1 MDMFLTILEDMIF
14 SALASIGFASISN
27 TPRSAMKYCAITAAI
42 GHCLRTILMESA
54 GMHIIPA
61 STIGAFAIALVAIPC
76 AQWVKCPPESF
87 SFPAMLPMIP
97 GMYAYRTV
105 QGLVLCLGANDQG
118 TFLHYFYLMCYN
130 GLTCTLIIAGL
141 VVGVSMPN
149 FIFKKLSF
157 TSTKNGPGRSDD
169 L

>member
-1 MDMFLTILEDMIF
+1 MNTLLVILEDMIF
-14 SALASIGFASISN
+14 SALASMGFASISN

-42 GHCLRTILMESA
+42 GHCTRTILMEFA
-54 GMHIIPA
+54 QMHIITA

-105 QGLVLCLGANDQG
+105 QGLVMCLGAHDQS
-118 TFLHYFYLMCYN
+118 TFLHYFYLMSFN

-141 VVGVSMPN
+141 VLGVSMPN

-157 TSTKNGPGRSDD
+157 SSTKNGPGQSDD